1 MKKRNVINKPEA
13 EWIVEE
19 PAELL
24 EYLFEKMPA
33 RSRKAVKGILG
44 RGQVSVNGR
53 ATTQFNDKLEPGD
66 RVEIETRTG
75 KHDAKIRGLKI
86 LHEDQDII
94 VIDKEAGLLSIA
106 SETEKQ
112 MTAFRQLSDYLQTLH
127 PKNRIFIVHRLD
139 RDTSGVMIFAK
150 NKQVQQ
156 KLQNDWG
163 SIVSERTYIA
173 LVEGKVEKGGTVTSW
188 LSENK
193 ALIMRSSQNPEKGK
207 KAITHY
213 KVLKSN
219 NNFSLLQVNLET
231 GRKNQV
237 RVHMQDIGHPIVRDK
252 KYGAQTNPIKRMGL
266 HAQALEFKH
275 PATGEYVRF
284 ESTAP
289 ASFSRLFKN

>member
-1 MKKRNVINKPEA
+1 MKKRNIINKPEA

-19 PAELL
+19 STELL

-53 ATTQFNDKLEPGD
+53 ATSQFNDMLEPGD

-86 LHEDQDII
+86 LHEDRDII

-106 SETEKQ
+106 SEKEKQ
-112 MTAFRQLSDYLQTLH
+112 MTAFRQLSDYLQTIH

-139 RDTSGVMIFAK
+139 RDTSGVMVFAK

-156 KLQNDWG
+156 KMQNDWG

-173 LVEGKVEKGGTVTSW
+173 LVEGKVEQDGTVTSW

-219 NNFSLLQVNLET
+219 DNFSLLQVNLET

-275 PATGEYVRF
+275 PATDEYVRF